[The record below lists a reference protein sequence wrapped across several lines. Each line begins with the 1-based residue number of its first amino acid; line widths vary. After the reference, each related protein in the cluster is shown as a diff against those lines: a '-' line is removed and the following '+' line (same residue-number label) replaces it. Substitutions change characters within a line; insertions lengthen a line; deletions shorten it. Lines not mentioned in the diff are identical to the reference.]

1 MKKITYIK
9 EELKEEMSRQLKELR
24 NEVGEKHTSTV
35 ITEIRGPLEATKS

>member
-24 NEVGEKHTSTV
+24 NEVGEKHTV
-35 ITEIRGPLEATKS
+35 ITEIRGH